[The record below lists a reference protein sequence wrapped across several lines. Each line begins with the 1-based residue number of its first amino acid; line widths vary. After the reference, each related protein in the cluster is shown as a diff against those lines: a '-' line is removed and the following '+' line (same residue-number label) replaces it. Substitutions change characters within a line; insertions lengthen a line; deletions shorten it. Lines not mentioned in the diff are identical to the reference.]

1 LWRCSALASSLPD
14 PVQHP
19 LGRGRATGGGA
30 HLRGRHTA
38 STISIVGGGDER
50 RTFTTTT
57 TTTTADDADSYRS
70 LLEQHV
76 RSRQADKAARLQEQ
90 INTRMIDEKKETEET
105 TISQLPSQ
113 QHNKNTT
120 LTNQRDNKKEIVS
133 LLDAWVEQWKGRKS
147 AMKTTVSANTTEAC
161 TTNEPIS
168 PAEMVNIIGAK
179 SASDSDDVTWMMS
192 LQSYGKL
199 IDGIV
204 EAAKAKHKTA
214 AGLASLTETTC
225 LDPMIRLYRQQQQQQ
240 KQPRQSSANEENNN
254 APTMTTTTTTL
265 LVHSFN
271 KIMTL
276 YCQEKKVRAAEQLL
290 NRLEETLDET
300 LLSSRRGHD
309 DPSNNNSCNIPV
321 GTYGILIAGF
331 AKWGM
336 PREAEHILFARMI
349 QKRKL
354 LPNRDLFEVCLS
366 AWEMARTVDAGQR
379 AEFLI
384 LRHQQWHEAHPQ
396 QIAPPNAKTLSRAVN
411 AWVNSRHPEAAI
423 RIEKIIET
431 MYAVEFHDVT
441 ILASAHLQAMK
452 LWAWLGEPQKCNA
465 SMAFTT
471 AQIGKARIPPLAL
484 QRMYAARITA
494 YARSKNTLQKQL
506 RRVMAELE
514 EESRSGSFGPLQYWD
529 RSIYLAL
536 FDALAR
542 NGQGADAEYLLARM
556 IRDAND
562 DDDQEAMT
570 AAPQPN
576 LKSYNSVLLA
586 WSRSDDPAAVHRAER
601 VFQQMRSERHQQ
613 QQRQQQ
619 QRQQDE
625 NDQHKNER
633 AAILIRPDIVSY
645 NAVLAALAR
654 APVKSQAL
662 ACRGESYLD
671 EMFETESF
679 PPTTVTFNQA
689 LLLWW
694 RVPDVVAD
702 VVIGRTDQ
710 LLERMSLAGI
720 PPDTNTLQACLSVVN
735 AMDQVTDVERKRL
748 IVKYNER
755 FAVVRRNKP
764 ERSHNNKGKVK

>member
-1 LWRCSALASSLPD
+1 VASSWPD
-14 PVQHP
+14 LLVHP
-19 LGRGRATGGGA
+19 LLGRGRANGGA
-30 HLRGRHTA
+30 DRSILSRPHLRGRYSA
-38 STISIVGGGDER
+38 STISIVGSGDER

-57 TTTTADDADSYRS
+57 TTTADDTDSYRS

-76 RSRQADKAARLQEQ
+76 RSRQANKAQRLQEQ
-90 INTRMIDEKKETEET
+90 INTRMTDDQKETEEST
-105 TISQLPSQ
+105 TRQLPSQ
-113 QHNKNTT
+113 QINKNTT
-120 LTNQRDNKKEIVS
+120 LTNQRDNKKEIIS

-147 AMKTTVSANTTEAC
+147 AMKTTASANNNAESC
-161 TTNEPIS
+161 PINEPIS

-179 SASDSDDVTWMMS
+179 SPNESDDVTWVMS

-214 AGLASLTETTC
+214 AGLASLAETTC
-225 LDPMIRLYRQQQQQQ
+225 LDPMIRFYHQQQQQQ
-240 KQPRQSSANEENNN
+240 QPQQSSANEENNN
-254 APTMTTTTTTL
+254 APTITNTTTTL

-300 LLSSRRGHD
+300 LLSSRHGQD

-354 LPNRDLFEVCLS
+354 LPHRDLFEVCLS

-423 RIEKIIET
+423 HIEKIIET

-465 SMAFTT
+465 SMEFMT

-514 EESRSGSFGPLQYWD
+514 EESRLGSFGPLQYWD

-562 DDDQEAMT
+562 DDQEAMT

-576 LKSYNSVLLA
+576 LKSYNSVILA

-613 QQRQQQ
+613 QQ
-619 QRQQDE
+619 QRQQHV
-625 NDQHKNER
+625 NDQHKNDG

-654 APVKSQAL
+654 APVKSKAL

-694 RVPDVVAD
+694 RVPDVIAD
-702 VVIGRTDQ
+702 VVIGRIDQ

-720 PPDTNTLQACLSVVN
+720 PPDTNTLQACVSVVN
-735 AMDQVTDVERKRL
+735 AMDQVTDAERKRL
-748 IVKYNER
+748 IGKYNER

-764 ERSHNNKGKVK
+764 ERSHNNKGRVK